1 MGQLGSGG
9 NKDIFTPYQPDALK
23 NKQIVYASA
32 NFYNS
37 VFILGSIHSFLL
49 ARSPDW
55 LLTLCLTRFTVSPS
69 ILQLIS
75 ID

>member
-1 MGQLGSGG
+1 MGQLGSGR
-9 NKDIFTPYQPDALK
+9 NEDIFTPYQPDALK

-37 VFILGSIHSFLL
+37 VFILGSVRCFLL

-55 LLTLCLTRFTVSPS
+55 LLTLCLTRVMASPS